1 MEIQLTLTQI
11 NIERNQAQL
20 LGLKERCLSQIVG
33 SLTAEN
39 DSKQQGREATNSGCG
54 SHIGFKKC
62 APVDCVR
69 IFVAGGKNCR
79 FRR

>member
-11 NIERNQAQL
+11 NIDGNQAQL
-20 LGLKERCLSQIVG
+20 LGLKERCLSHIVG
-33 SLTAEN
+33 SLVTAEN

-69 IFVAGGKNCR
+69 IFVPGDTCNKK
-79 FRR
+79 